1 MQPHLR
7 LVSEPTMP
15 SASHAIFEVLKGPAG
30 NLASSLSRFGGA
42 LSVAVIV
49 LCNKVSGETL
59 CESDDKMARS
69 RKGGH
74 YFSSF
79 PKGSWIQ
86 MKQTVGMTTVAVGLR
101 LRFEIQTTPER
112 ICAKP

>member
-7 LVSEPTMP
+7 LVIERS
-15 SASHAIFEVLKGPAG
+15 IAG

-49 LCNKVSGETL
+49 LCNEVPGETL

-69 RKGGH
+69 RKGRGH
-74 YFSSF
+74 YFVL
-79 PKGSWIQ
+79 PKGKLDSNETNSGHDYRRRGTAIA
-86 MKQTVGMTTVAVGLR
+86 GRNPDDA
-101 LRFEIQTTPER
+101 
-112 ICAKP
+112 

>member
-7 LVSEPTMP
+7 LVIERS
-15 SASHAIFEVLKGPAG
+15 IAG

-49 LCNKVSGETL
+49 LCNKVPGETF

-69 RKGGH
+69 RKGRGH
-74 YFSSF
+74 YLSSF
-79 PKGSWIQ
+79 RKGSWIQ

-101 LRFEIQTTPER
+101 SRVETQTTPER